1 MRKHMLEM
9 GLEAIAKEF
18 GQAVLLQLTSDDAID
33 EADSALSGP
42 GLGGLSA
49 NVFCFLAFVPVSLS
63 VCVCVCVCVCAC
75 VFTGVPRGQNNSWTD
90 VERAL
95 QAFRPA

>member
-63 VCVCVCVCVCAC
+63 VCVCVCVVCVCMC
-75 VFTGVPRGQNNSWTD
+75 VHGS
-90 VERAL
+90 A
-95 QAFRPA
+95 ARPKQLLDRR